1 MRALRIAHGL
11 RPGYAAA
18 VLAFAV
24 DGLYLAVIAQQD
36 TGVTGRVAF
45 VAASIAAAGLA
56 CAAAESVVG
65 LAGGVAAAW
74 GASTLWIWTLLG
86 ALSIGLLGAPAGVLA
101 VVALTRRRDT
111 ALAIALGIAAALLIA
126 AAGLVW
132 TPD

>member
-11 RPGYAAA
+11 RPGDAAA

-101 VVALTRRRDT
+101 VLARTRRRDT